1 MKTIIKI
8 FNSIKS
14 YYDDPDQWQK
24 NFERNFSKDKEY
36 FVKYIDVINKNIDF
50 IARKDRSINNYRND
64 KSLMILLDKIPEE
77 KLSELY
83 LISNKIHQKT
93 QELLFDKYAYSVCSD
108 LYLYSN
114 FLYEIFSD
122 ECRQVI
128 NYTNSYYNEVLLD
141 LSYLK
146 NAELEYIGATK

>member
-93 QELLFDKYAYSVCSD
+93 
-108 LYLYSN
+108 
-114 FLYEIFSD
+114 
-122 ECRQVI
+122 
-128 NYTNSYYNEVLLD
+128 
-141 LSYLK
+141 
-146 NAELEYIGATK
+146 